1 MERWQGSPPAAHRSF
16 CLRNVHGV
24 SCQPDSKKLHFTCS
38 GKRRTHRE
46 RKSGRLRIKVLGASG
61 SEVPGHNC
69 PAFLVDGTFLLDAG
83 TIGLSLNIREETS
96 IRQILLTH
104 AHFDHIKG
112 IPFLLDNLV
121 IRETGNT
128 VTVMS
133 GKDVI
138 DDLKK
143 NIFNDRIWPDFTR
156 IPSSERP
163 VLQYR
168 PLSPSRPVDLN
179 GYKVFLQ
186 KVHHTV
192 PAYGYVIEKGDGKA
206 FAYTG
211 DTGPTDLF
219 WREMSDHDVKCLIV
233 EVSFPNRLEDLSLK
247 SGHLTAALLE
257 KEIAKMSPCPPR
269 IFVMHVKPQYLGEIE
284 KEVRA
289 LRHDGVEL
297 MKEGEIITI

>member
-1 MERWQGSPPAAHRSF
+1 M
-16 CLRNVHGV
+16 
-24 SCQPDSKKLHFTCS
+24 
-38 GKRRTHRE
+38 
-46 RKSGRLRIKVLGASG
+46 RIKVLGASG

-83 TIGLSLNIREETS
+83 TIGLSLNIREETG

-143 NIFNDRIWPDFTR
+143 NIFNDRIWPDFTK
-156 IPSSERP
+156 IPTPGKP
-163 VLQYR
+163 VLRYR
-168 PLSPSRPVDLN
+168 ILSPSRPVSLN
-179 GYKVFLQ
+179 GHWVFLH

-192 PAYGYVIEKGDGKA
+192 PAYGYIIENDAGKSI
-206 FAYTG
+206 AYTG
-211 DTGPTDLF
+211 DTGPTVLF
-219 WREMSDHDVKCLIV
+219 WRKMAAHDVQCLIV
-233 EVSFPNRLEDLSLK
+233 EVSFPNRLEQLALQ
-247 SGHLTAALLE
+247 SGHLTAALLRG
-257 KEIAKMSPCPPR
+257 EIAKMSPCPPR
-269 IFVMHVKPQYLGEIE
+269 ILVMHVKPQYREEIE
-284 KEVRA
+284 KEVHA
-289 LRHDGVEL
+289 LRHNGIEL
-297 MKEGEIITI
+297 LIEGEIITI